1 MHLLKNP
8 AWIQKYNLPFLSF
21 DDIPPSVFEEVNK
34 RLEKLQNVE
43 PQVSIIIS
51 AWNEEVNILRC
62 LSCLADSK
70 AEIPLEIIVINN
82 NSTDNTQLTLDK
94 LHVKSLFQPIQ
105 GWGPARQMGMENAK
119 GKYILLADADCFYPP
134 QWVNEMVKALA
145 QENVVCVY
153 GRYSFIAEKG
163 FPRWKLSILE
173 TMKDL
178 LAEFKHIK
186 RPYLNAYG
194 MSYGFIKEYGLKIG
208 FIMDQTRGDE
218 GKMCFDLMKYGKV
231 KQVRTSKAR
240 IWTGPRTLQ
249 KDGAFSKALMN
260 RIAKEG
266 RKLLTL
272 FTPHPPHDTKAK

>member
-1 MHLLKNP
+1 MHLFKNP
-8 AWIQKYNLPFLSF
+8 SWIRKYNLPFSSYA
-21 DDIPPSVFEEVNK
+21 DIPSSIFDEINK
-34 RLEKLQNVE
+34 RLNKLQNPE

-62 LSCLADSK
+62 LSCLADL
-70 AEIPLEIIVINN
+70 ETDIPLEIIVINN
-82 NSTDNTQLTLDK
+82 NSSDNTQLTLDK
-94 LHVKSLFQPIQ
+94 LHVKNFFQPIQ

-119 GKYILLADADCFYPP
+119 GKYILLADADCYYPP
-134 QWVNEMVKALA
+134 QWVNEMIKVLA
-145 QENVVCVY
+145 EKDVVCVY
-153 GRYSFIAEKG
+153 GRYSFIAEPG

-173 TMKDL
+173 TMKDV

-218 GKMCFDLMKYGKV
+218 GKMCFDLMNYGKV
-231 KQVRTSKAR
+231 KQVRTNKAR

-260 RIAKEG
+260 RVKKEG

-272 FTPHPPHDTKAK
+272 LTPHPPHDTKAK

>member
-1 MHLLKNP
+1 MHLFKNP
-8 AWIQKYNLPFLSF
+8 SWIQKYNLPFLSF
-21 DDIPPSVFEEVNK
+21 ADIPLSVFDEVNK
-34 RLEKLQNVE
+34 RLDKLQNVE

-62 LSCLADSK
+62 LSCLADLDT
-70 AEIPLEIIVINN
+70 EIPLEIIVINN
-82 NSTDNTQLTLDK
+82 NSNDNTQLTLDK

-105 GWGPARQMGMENAK
+105 GWGPARQLGMENAK

-134 QWVNEMVKALA
+134 QWANEMVKVLS
-145 QENVVCVY
+145 ERDVVCVY
-153 GRYSFIAEKG
+153 GRYSFIAEQG
-163 FPRWKLSILE
+163 FPRWKLFILE
-173 TMKDL
+173 AMKDV

-194 MSYGFIKEYGLKIG
+194 MSYGFMREYGLKIG

-231 KQVRTSKAR
+231 KQVRTKKAR

-249 KDGAFSKALMN
+249 KDGAFSQALIN
-260 RIAKEG
+260 RISKEG